1 MKRAVR
7 IALGSGV
14 LAAGL
19 AFVAAPAASA
29 QVRFRG
35 SFPLPHGRISVSIGD
50 QFPIGGYVPYGYDVY
65 DDAGYGYGFVYE
77 NQWIPC
83 EARGTRWVIVG
94 SPVYYG
100 HRDYRYGRTYRN
112 DRHAYSRDYRY
123 GRTYRND
130 RHAYSRDSHRF
141 DSRRD
146 RRHDRWRRDDRSHR
160 HDSHRFDSRRDRRDD
175 RWQRD
180 DRSHRPDY
188 RRHGRQD
195 RRWNR

>member
-1 MKRAVR
+1 MKKAIR

-19 AFVAAPAASA
+19 AFAGAPAASA
-29 QVRFRG
+29 QVRIRG
-35 SFPLPHGRISVSIGD
+35 SFPLPHGRVSVSIGD

-65 DDAGYGYGFVYE
+65 DDAGYGYGFVYQ

-112 DRHAYSRDYRY
+112 DRYAYSRDYNRY
-123 GRTYRND
+123 DSRRDYNRYDSRRDYNRYD
-130 RHAYSRDSHRF
+130 SRRDSHRY

-146 RRHDRWRRDDRSHR
+146 RRHDRW
-160 HDSHRFDSRRDRRDD
+160 
-175 RWQRD
+175 QRD
-180 DRSHRPDY
+180 DRSHRRDS
-188 RRHGRQD
+188 RRHGGHD

>member
-1 MKRAVR
+1 MKKAIR

-19 AFVAAPAASA
+19 AFAGAPAASA
-29 QVRFRG
+29 QVRIRG
-35 SFPLPHGRISVSIGD
+35 SFPLPHGRISVSVGD
-50 QFPIGGYVPYGYDVY
+50 RFPIGGYVPYGYDVY
-65 DDAGYGYGFVYE
+65 DDAGYGYGFVYD

-83 EARGTRWVIVG
+83 EARGTRWVIVA

-112 DRHAYSRDYRY
+112 DRYAYSRDYRRY
-123 GRTYRND
+123 DSR
-130 RHAYSRDSHRF
+130 RDSHRY

-146 RRHDRWRRDDRSHR
+146 RRHDRW
-160 HDSHRFDSRRDRRDD
+160 
-175 RWQRD
+175 QRD
-180 DRSHRPDY
+180 NRSHRPDS
-188 RRHGRQD
+188 RRRGGHDRHGGHD

>member
-1 MKRAVR
+1 MNRRRRFEMKKAIR

-19 AFVAAPAASA
+19 AFAGAPAASA
-29 QVRFRG
+29 QVRIRG
-35 SFPLPHGRISVSIGD
+35 SFPLPHGRISVSVGD
-50 QFPIGGYVPYGYDVY
+50 RFPIGGYVPYGYDVY
-65 DDAGYGYGFVYE
+65 DDAGYGYGFVYD

-112 DRHAYSRDYRY
+112 DLYAYSRDYRY

-130 RHAYSRDSHRF
+130 RYPYSRDYRYGRTYRNDRYPYSRDSHRY
-141 DSRRD
+141 DG
-146 RRHDRWRRDDRSHR
+146 
-160 HDSHRFDSRRDRRDD
+160 RRDRRDD

-180 DRSHRPDY
+180 DRRHRPDS
-188 RRHGRQD
+188 RRHDRHD
-195 RRWNR
+195 RRRNR